1 MITKKAKYALKALSV
16 LAKNYAIKSS
26 ITLSEIAAEDNLPKK
41 FLETIM
47 HDLRRAGILSST
59 QGKNGGYFLN
69 TPPDKIIISKLIRLI
84 DGPIAPTLCV
94 SLHFYGKCDDCVSE
108 EICKIRPL
116 MMKVRDANL
125 SVYENMTLADIL

>member
-16 LAKNYAIKSS
+16 LAKNYEAKSPL
-26 ITLSEIAAEDNLPKK
+26 TLGDIAAEDNLPKK
-41 FLETIM
+41 FLETIL
-47 HDLRRAGILSST
+47 HDLRRAEILGST

-69 TPPDKIIISKLIRLI
+69 THPNQIVIAKLIRLI

-108 EICKIRPL
+108 EKCKIRPL
-116 MMKVRDANL
+116 MMQVRDANL

>member
-16 LAKNYAIKSS
+16 LAKNYNGQSPLA
-26 ITLSEIAAEDNLPKK
+26 LGDIAAEDNLPKK
-41 FLETIM
+41 FLETIL

-59 QGKNGGYFLN
+59 QGKNGGYFLS
-69 TPPDKIIISKLIRLI
+69 TPPNQIIIAKLIRLI

-108 EICKIRPL
+108 EKCKIRPL
-116 MMKVRDANL
+116 MMRVRDANL
-125 SVYENMTLADIL
+125 GVYENMTLADIL

>member
-1 MITKKAKYALKALSV
+1 MITKKAKYALKALCV
-16 LAKNYAIKSS
+16 LAKNYEAKSS
-26 ITLSEIAAEDNLPKK
+26 LTLGDIAAEDNLPKK
-41 FLETIM
+41 FLETIL

-69 TPPDKIIISKLIRLI
+69 LHPNQIVIAKLIRLI

-108 EICKIRPL
+108 EKCKIRPL
-116 MMKVRDANL
+116 MMQVRDANL

>member
-16 LAKNYAIKSS
+16 LARSYMVKPVL
-26 ITLSEIAAEDNLPKK
+26 TLTEIASEDNLPKK
-41 FLETIM
+41 FLETIL

-69 TPPDKIIISKLIRLI
+69 NPPNEIVIARLIRLI

-94 SLHFYGKCDDCVSE
+94 SLHFYGKCDDCGSE
-108 EICKIRPL
+108 ESCKIRPL

>member
-16 LAKNYAIKSS
+16 LAKNYEAKSS
-26 ITLSEIAAEDNLPKK
+26 LTLGDIAAEDNLPKK
-41 FLETIM
+41 FLETIL

-69 TPPDKIIISKLIRLI
+69 THPSQIVIAKLIRLI

-108 EICKIRPL
+108 EKCKIRPL
-116 MMKVRDANL
+116 MMQVRDANL

>member
-16 LAKNYAIKSS
+16 LAKNYEAKTPM
-26 ITLSEIAAEDNLPKK
+26 TLGEIAAEDDLPKK
-41 FLETIM
+41 FLETIL
-47 HDLRRAGILSST
+47 HDLRRAEILSST

-69 TPPDKIIISKLIRLI
+69 THPSKIVIAKLIRLI

-108 EICKIRPL
+108 EKCKIRPL
-116 MMKVRDANL
+116 MMQVRDANL
-125 SVYENMTLADIL
+125 SVYENMTLVDIL

>member
-16 LAKNYAIKSS
+16 LAKNYEAKSS
-26 ITLSEIAAEDNLPKK
+26 LTLGDIAAEDNLPKK
-41 FLETIM
+41 FLETIL

-69 TPPDKIIISKLIRLI
+69 LHPNQIVIAKLIRLI

-108 EICKIRPL
+108 EKCKIRPL
-116 MMKVRDANL
+116 MMQVRDANL